1 MSTNQGFTRER
12 KLEIVQRILVGG
24 ERVCSVA
31 RSLDIDEKIVSR
43 WRREYLRNP
52 EKAFSQPSR
61 FRYEAIG

>member
-1 MSTNQGFTRER
+1 MNQCFTRER

-31 RSLDIDEKIVSR
+31 RALDIDEKIISR

-52 EKAFSQPSR
+52 ERAFSQPSR
-61 FRYEAIG
+61 LRLDAIGS